1 VETVIAAETADRE
14 AAERMLAYVQ
24 QHLIE
29 GEDYDALLHQ
39 PWRVVVETICADLG
53 LHPDWTT
60 WDNTEGFKAGA
71 RPPTEGPP
79 GSGRPPPVEPERE
92 IDERHRGPEP

>member
-1 VETVIAAETADRE
+1 VETVIETETGDRQSADRQR
-14 AAERMLAYVQ
+14 AYLQER
-24 QHLIE
+24 LIE
-29 GEDYDALLHQ
+29 GEDYDAYLHQ

-71 RPPTEGPP
+71 RPPTGEPS
-79 GSGRPPPVEPERE
+79 GSPALEPERK
-92 IDERHRGPEP
+92 IDERHSGPEPP